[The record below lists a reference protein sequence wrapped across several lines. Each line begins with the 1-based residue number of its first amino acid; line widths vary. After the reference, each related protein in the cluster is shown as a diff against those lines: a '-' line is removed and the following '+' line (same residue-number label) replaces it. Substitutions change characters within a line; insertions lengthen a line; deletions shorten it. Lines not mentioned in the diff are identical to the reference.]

1 MTSRVQKGG
10 AIFKPVVKARPR
22 ASNAPQ
28 STPTATPARRQS
40 SALPD
45 IQIATQSTPSLPS
58 TSSGPRPP
66 LSVSLDD
73 VPPPRPAETAPPSVS
88 SRPPAEE
95 ISQEAGGHPLET
107 PTRSAMPPM
116 LRTAAPTPVNP
127 ARASSAVPTVIST
140 PSRPVVSPV
149 PATIDAPSST
159 PARPPDLQRRPP
171 QLVPTRSSNSPSTIR
186 PPAPGSRPPVPIIP
200 SPLQP
205 SQVHSSLPAPQ
216 HRPADASLAPPAIPS
231 VQPTTIQSQT
241 TTQSTPTAPEAGP
254 SQSQTVVPT
263 QASTSANDPPA
274 PAEPSEDE
282 ALSSTSRR
290 TRSKGKKAAPAASQ
304 DDAFAPPAKPKR
316 GRKKKSEVTDG
327 DEATEKE
334 ARPKRKRRA
343 KTATTEDDEDK
354 PIRKRR
360 KKVPAFDPDADP
372 GEEIDPTTITMA
384 ELCEDTGQGRVSS
397 RAMEVQDSWAAWKV
411 RSREYRARLMAKKER
426 KKLGKPEEEEEEEQ
440 NAAAK
445 EAPEGDSPAKQAPPD
460 DTQATAVET
469 NGDGEEDSDDD
480 FYGNLKA
487 RDYTTQ
493 VRLGAGASIVIDE
506 ESTQVDR
513 AADEDTTGY
522 THVVEH
528 DRTKFI
534 NSSTYTKKVRG
545 SRWSAEETELFYD
558 ALRQYGENYE
568 LIAIML
574 PGRDRKSCQ
583 NKFKAEDKKNPHLIN
598 AALKSN
604 VPIDMQTLSRITG
617 KDFSGPTPEIRAPT
631 PPPQLPVDG
640 SPRSSPEVS
649 KLKVKKRGRSKSA
662 LNDGVEVI
670 GNIDDYDMDAD

>member
-28 STPTATPARRQS
+28 STPSATPSRRQS

-45 IQIATQSTPSLPS
+45 SQITSQSNPSLPS
-58 TSSGPRPP
+58 TSSAARPP

-73 VPPPRPAETAPPSVS
+73 VPPPRPKENVHPPAT

-95 ISQEAGGHPLET
+95 NSQDAGGPLET

-116 LRTAAPTPVNP
+116 LRAAAPTPVNL

-140 PSRPVVSPV
+140 PSRPVVPPAYTTHQASP
-149 PATIDAPSST
+149 ST
-159 PARPPDLQRRPP
+159 PARPPDLQRLPP
-171 QLVPTRSSNSPSTIR
+171 QLVPSRPISTPSAIQ
-186 PPAPGSRPPVPIIP
+186 PPAPGSRPPVPITPTP
-200 SPLQP
+200 SKPLQAGL
-205 SQVHSSLPAPQ
+205 SLPASQ
-216 HRPADASLAPPAIPS
+216 HRLADVSMAPPAIPS
-231 VQPTTIQSQT
+231 AQPPIVQSQLPS
-241 TTQSTPTAPEAGP
+241 QAIPAASEAGP

-263 QASTSANDPPA
+263 QASTSADDPPA
-274 PAEPSEDE
+274 AAEPSEDE
-282 ALSSTSRR
+282 AQLSTSRR

-304 DDAFAPPAKPKR
+304 DDAFAPPTRPKR
-316 GRKKKSEVTDG
+316 GRKKKSDVTEG
-327 DEATEKE
+327 EEATEKE

-343 KTATTEDDEDK
+343 KTATTEDDEEK
-354 PIRKRR
+354 PTRKRR

-426 KKLGKPEEEEEEEQ
+426 KKLGKPEDEEEEEQ
-440 NAAAK
+440 NATAK
-445 EAPEGDSPAKQAPPD
+445 DAPEGDSPAKQAVPD
-460 DTQATAVET
+460 DTQATVVEA
-469 NGDGEEDSDDD
+469 NGDGDEDSDDD

-513 AADEDTTGY
+513 AADEDTSGY

-649 KLKVKKRGRSKSA
+649 KPKVKKRGRSKSA
-662 LNDGVEVI
+662 LNDGVQVI
-670 GNIDDYDMDAD
+670 GSIDDYDMDAD